1 MAPPFVPLSPMA
13 TPRRAFRRCGT
24 EGSNPTLGS
33 FVISKN
39 TKDSAIIDDQ
49 INGFCPRFCPRRK
62 AIKDPGWCGL
72 DAPGQQFIHRPRTW
86 LSQPTWPKTS
96 KTLPK
101 PWPPSLPSPPS
112 SLLSGGSP
120 RQSPRPA
127 IHQTKVGKSHSKGT
141 FAGAFG
147 NDGDA
152 PVPALRAPRWNR
164 RTRALGHLRLPGR
177 MLADRAR
184 SACTQSHNTRRCH
197 DEVAGYGPHVSVFA
211 Y

>member
-1 MAPPFVPLSPMA
+1 M
-13 TPRRAFRRCGT
+13 
-24 EGSNPTLGS
+24 
-33 FVISKN
+33 
-39 TKDSAIIDDQ
+39 
-49 INGFCPRFCPRRK
+49 
-62 AIKDPGWCGL
+62 
-72 DAPGQQFIHRPRTW
+72 
-86 LSQPTWPKTS
+86 
-96 KTLPK
+96 
-101 PWPPSLPSPPS
+101 
-112 SLLSGGSP
+112 
-120 RQSPRPA
+120 
-127 IHQTKVGKSHSKGT
+127 TKVGKSHSKGT